1 MDAGQVDRHGGK
13 QVRLRDLGPSH
24 LPCAVTPAL
33 RAGTTRGVLLD
44 GAEGLGLWVGTREDG
59 VGNILFENGPG
70 R

>member
-24 LPCAVTPAL
+24 PPCAVTPAL